1 MSETIVTARREAS
14 LATYTL
20 TPPHSPM
27 LKGLEKQQKKREK
40 KKPKAHYASSA
51 KSKRRNKFKR
61 NQGSLRFLCFLSCS
75 RTQRI
80 ARAVLIPNKGNK
92 ALCNMIQNDG
102 RKLCILTWYSREQ
115 LCVTLRSRVCQDG
128 QD

>member
-40 KKPKAHYASSA
+40 KTKAHYASSA
-51 KSKRRNKFKR
+51 KSKKETKETKVHYAF
-61 NQGSLRFLCFLSCS
+61 SAS
-75 RTQRI
+75 
-80 ARAVLIPNKGNK
+80 
-92 ALCNMIQNDG
+92 
-102 RKLCILTWYSREQ
+102 
-115 LCVTLRSRVCQDG
+115 
-128 QD
+128 

>member
-40 KKPKAHYASSA
+40 KQSLTTLPLQKAKEETKETKVHYAFSA
-51 KSKRRNKFKR
+51 S
-61 NQGSLRFLCFLSCS
+61 
-75 RTQRI
+75 
-80 ARAVLIPNKGNK
+80 
-92 ALCNMIQNDG
+92 
-102 RKLCILTWYSREQ
+102 
-115 LCVTLRSRVCQDG
+115 
-128 QD
+128 